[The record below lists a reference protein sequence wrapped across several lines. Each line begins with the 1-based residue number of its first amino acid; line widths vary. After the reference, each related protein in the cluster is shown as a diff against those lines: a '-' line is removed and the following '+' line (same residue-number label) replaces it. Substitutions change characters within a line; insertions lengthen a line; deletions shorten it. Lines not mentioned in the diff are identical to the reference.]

1 MNKFKTLFLVI
12 IESAIAIF
20 ILYYLRPVLLA
31 NDNYEI
37 SSILPILL
45 DISFLAIFASFGA
58 RLAKV
63 FNVAPMAGK
72 IFLGIIIG
80 PALFGAIDPYAQGV
94 EIVRLAGIF
103 FILFEAGLY
112 FDLSIL
118 KKNFGSNIL
127 STVSATLVQ
136 LALFSLVGYYLL
148 HLNWLP
154 AVFLGGIF
162 TATSLGLS
170 VSALKAGN
178 KLHTEVGDK
187 ILSIALMSNIIGM
200 LLLTILGK
208 FLYGGAEFGDI
219 FLIALSVIGFLFVAF
234 IMWSFN
240 FIDKAAKYLDQHYVT
255 TSTGSYT
262 RFFFGALILACALT
276 SAIGLEPILGAFGIG
291 LILSKMDHK
300 IKSEVWTKIE
310 GYMHIFVGGFL
321 VSLGTMLGRESLLN
335 YHTWLYA
342 LIFVILAFV
351 GKCFIRFFY
360 KNKREGILIARAT
373 TIRGEIGLAFLAIAI
388 FNNVFTE
395 SLSASVL
402 LAIVLVSV
410 LGIILFEKEI
420 FKQTRVEPSEL
431 GEGI

>member
-1 MNKFKTLFLVI
+1 MDKLKSLFLVI
-12 IESAIAIF
+12 IESVIAIF
-20 ILYYLRPVLLA
+20 ILYYLRPVLIA
-31 NDNYEI
+31 SDSYEI
-37 SSILPILL
+37 STILPILL

-58 RLAKV
+58 RLAKI
-63 FNVAPMAGK
+63 FNIAPMAGK
-72 IFLGIIIG
+72 IFMGIIIG

-94 EIVRLAGIF
+94 EIARLAGIF

-112 FDLSIL
+112 FDLAIL

-127 STVSATLVQ
+127 SAVSATLVQ
-136 LALFSLVGYYLL
+136 LALFSLVGFYLL
-148 HLNWLP
+148 DINWLP
-154 AVFLGGIF
+154 AIFLGGIF

-187 ILSIALMSNIIGM
+187 ILSIALIGNIIGM

-208 FLYGGAEFGDI
+208 FLYGSAGFGDI
-219 FLIALSVIGFLFVAF
+219 FLISLSIIGFLFVAF
-234 IMWSFN
+234 VMWSFN
-240 FIDKAAKYLDQHYVT
+240 FVDKVVKYLDQHYVT

-291 LILSKMDHK
+291 LILSKMDNK
-300 IKSEVWTKIE
+300 IKNEIWSKIE

-321 VSLGTMLGRESLLN
+321 VSLGTMLTRESLFD

-342 LIFVILAFV
+342 IMFVILAFV

-360 KNKREGILIARAT
+360 KNKKEGILIARAT
-373 TIRGEIGLAFLAIAI
+373 TIRGEIGLTFLAIAI

-395 SLSASVL
+395 SLSSSIL
-402 LAIVLVSV
+402 LSIVLVSV
-410 LGIILFEKEI
+410 LGIFLFEREI
-420 FKQTRVEPSEL
+420 YKQTNVKPDEL
-431 GEGI
+431 GEGM